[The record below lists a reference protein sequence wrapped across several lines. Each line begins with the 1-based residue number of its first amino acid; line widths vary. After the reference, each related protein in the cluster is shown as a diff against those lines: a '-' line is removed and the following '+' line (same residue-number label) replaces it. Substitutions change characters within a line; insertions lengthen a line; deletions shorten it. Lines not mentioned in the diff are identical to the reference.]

1 MKLSITL
8 CTITIGTC
16 LVSAA
21 PNAITKPAVGQS
33 FNLTATVDRPT
44 AEEFVVTWTPA
55 PNNEIPRVHLYLRE
69 GGAGNIQNV
78 VPLAVNVP
86 NTGSFVWNT
95 APFANVR
102 DMPPGP
108 DQVGQEVSYQV
119 EWKKIATSSAYSLEI
134 VPAVDYT
141 ALSSEAERV
150 IAAASARDNTNYSPY
165 FTILVHDNEHS
176 FKWDSVYTTTNSIA
190 QSDADRAAAEKAAKE
205 AADLTTQLNDGNN
218 SSMTITVTGSRI
230 SSTSAATATASN
242 TANETTSRTHASTTS
257 SATTSS
263 ITGSVTTVAA
273 TATSTSGALAVQSGL
288 NWTAFAAFFGLTIFC
303 FA

>member
-108 DQVGQEVSYQV
+108 DQVGQDVSYQV
-119 EWKKIATSSAYSLEI
+119 EWKKVATSSAYSLEI

-141 ALSSEAERV
+141 AMSSEAER
-150 IAAASARDNTNYSPY
+150 ITAAASARDNTNYSPY

-205 AADLTTQLNDGNN
+205 AADLTTQLNGNN
-218 SSMTITVTGSRI
+218 SSITITVTGSRI

-242 TANETTSRTHASTTS
+242 TANETTSSTHASTTS
-257 SATTSS
+257 STATSS
-263 ITGSVTTVAA
+263 VTGSVTTVAA

-288 NWTAFAAFFGLTIFC
+288 TWTAFAAFFGLTIFC